1 MTVSLHEIEQQL
13 TQLWSNPENLEK
25 LRNQQNIDGIAPE
38 VQAQLRVPAVLIYQ
52 NSVWGKRFQYT
63 RAVYPTTRRILAD
76 RWVEVVEQFWLN
88 NKNESS
94 NQWIVLNAFPNFL
107 VQNCSSI
114 LKDIPFLA
122 DIAEFERDRAVV
134 YRNNQMI
141 HATKFN
147 PAQIVRHQA
156 TIAPTV
162 NETLLVRTYAFPVVQ
177 ITKKINAQRK
187 DQPVHLYDETAAT
200 LAIYQDPQT
209 REIRV
214 QRLGQAAAAIVV
226 TAKSEPISYKALAEA
241 TLKRLG
247 ETQSSELHKLVF
259 ETFAQLHTI
268 GIFSGFEELSGDKA
282 NDVFLIV

>member
-1 MTVSLHEIEQQL
+1 
-13 TQLWSNPENLEK
+13 
-25 LRNQQNIDGIAPE
+25 
-38 VQAQLRVPAVLIYQ
+38 
-52 NSVWGKRFQYT
+52 
-63 RAVYPTTRRILAD
+63 
-76 RWVEVVEQFWLN
+76 
-88 NKNESS
+88 
-94 NQWIVLNAFPNFL
+94 
-107 VQNCSSI
+107 
-114 LKDIPFLA
+114 
-122 DIAEFERDRAVV
+122 
-134 YRNNQMI
+134 
-141 HATKFN
+141 
-147 PAQIVRHQA
+147 
-156 TIAPTV
+156 V

-177 ITKKINAQRK
+177 ITKKISAQRK
-187 DQPVHLYDETAAT
+187 DQPVHSYDESAAT

-259 ETFAQLHTI
+259 GTFEQLHTI